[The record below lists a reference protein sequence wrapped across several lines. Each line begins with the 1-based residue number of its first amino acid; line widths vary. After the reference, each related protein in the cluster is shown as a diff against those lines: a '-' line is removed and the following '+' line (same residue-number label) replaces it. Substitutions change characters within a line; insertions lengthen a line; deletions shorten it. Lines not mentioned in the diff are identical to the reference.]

1 MDRLM
6 LRGTA
11 FPRWAGWAAV
21 VANVLGFGLF
31 LPGIGV
37 FLSIVSVAI
46 LIAWYAAIGWRLAFV
61 TAGAPFAGAVLML
74 LIAQLVGARWGWF
87 APLAA
92 ASPILALA
100 AIGIGV
106 VQLAAPAPAHLGLW
120 QQPVAVGIRGWW

>member
-46 LIAWYAAIGWRLAFV
+46 LIAWYAAIGWRL
-61 TAGAPFAGAVLML
+61 
-74 LIAQLVGARWGWF
+74 
-87 APLAA
+87 
-92 ASPILALA
+92 
-100 AIGIGV
+100 
-106 VQLAAPAPAHLGLW
+106 
-120 QQPVAVGIRGWW
+120 IRLP